1 MNRRSILA
9 VAAMGLSLATTA
21 FVTPKFAKWPPWLSI
36 ESPVN
41 PYDPSARGA
50 LLLVHATFREGPSKV
65 SDVTGSA
72 EGMVNGARRSV
83 QLRFENTNRPDVY
96 ALRPQWP
103 AEGRWVLR
111 INLRSTTALVAI
123 DPAGHVASVQ
133 VPTEQNAVGDRV
145 PRAVTNR
152 EVDSLLTATARR

>member
-1 MNRRSILA
+1 MNRRSLIVLA
-9 VAAMGLSLATTA
+9 ALSLATTA
-21 FVTPKFAKWPPWLSI
+21 FVTPHIPKWPPWISI

-65 SDVTGSA
+65 SDLTGSA
-72 EGMVNGARRSV
+72 EGVVNGARRSV
-83 QLRFENTNRPDVY
+83 RLRFENTDRPNIY

-111 INLRSTTALVAI
+111 INLRTTTALVTI
-123 DPAGHVASVQ
+123 EPSGRVGTVDL
-133 VPTEQNAVGDRV
+133 PTEVTASGDRV
-145 PRAVTNR
+145 PRAVTSR
-152 EVDSLLTATARR
+152 DVDSLLTATAKR